1 MQLFTRRLDAQL
13 GMEDGLDIC
22 PRPRR
27 SAAMKWM
34 SVAAFGLALA
44 ASPMASAQRPD
55 RYVDPPIVRSFNW
68 FSVCRRRRYPGQ
80 LRQGR
85 AQPHAP
91 DLQRHLFRAGQDLR
105 ALPPARR
112 HDRPRYRRAGRPG
125 RGLEP
130 LDQQRRR
137 CAEAVEHEAWRAH
150 PERCRDARS
159 DGRCSRQ
166 APPSG
171 RRAMAC
177 ACPMSTSGGRSPR
190 AATACGASR
199 PITIRPTASPT

>member
-13 GMEDGLDIC
+13 GVEDGWTLPPPQTECRDEMDVC
-22 PRPRR
+22 RRVRARPGGIPDGLGPAARPLCR
-27 SAAMKWM
+27 SADR
-34 SVAAFGLALA
+34 
-44 ASPMASAQRPD
+44 AQLQL
-55 RYVDPPIVRSFNW
+55 VRLR
-68 FSVCRRRRYPGQ
+68 RRRRYPGQ

-85 AQPHAP
+85 AQSHAP

-130 LDQQRRR
+130 LDEQRRR
-137 CAEAVEHEAWRAH
+137 CAEAVEHEAGRAH
-150 PERCRDARS
+150 PERGRDARS